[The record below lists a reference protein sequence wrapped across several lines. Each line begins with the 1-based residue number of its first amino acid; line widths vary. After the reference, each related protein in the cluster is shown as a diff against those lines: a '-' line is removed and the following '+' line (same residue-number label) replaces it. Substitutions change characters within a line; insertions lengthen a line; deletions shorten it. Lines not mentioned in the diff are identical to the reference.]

1 MPGPRHRLAANDAWL
16 VGYPTRQPAEFGGS
30 MQTSQRSGDGERERE
45 IEGQQDKIILIKKT
59 LFLQIRSDKRYES

>member
-16 VGYPTRQPAEFGGS
+16 VRYPTRQRVWGLDANLS
-30 MQTSQRSGDGERERE
+30 TQARRGERERE
-45 IEGQQDKIILIKKT
+45 IERQQDKIILIKKT